1 MRPSDF
7 PPLSAWPAEVL
18 PDEPAHGW
26 FQRLAEANS
35 AYSASKLAVLLA
47 LNGRNLDP
55 AELLDFCLKFP
66 AKNIMALT
74 SNTPILSDH
83 RVVLRGQ
90 VFNPVTDFS
99 VRRPRVCPRCIGESR
114 HHRNWFDLQIIG
126 GCPIHGVL
134 LTGGP
139 ENDRLSWWH
148 PRIGVTPSGLDLA
161 EADPLEPTI
170 FAWEEY
176 VLGRLG
182 VLMPQ
187 DIPLLDA
194 APMDEVARVAVLL
207 SAAECTAGKS
217 TRRLDD
223 RAALAGS
230 GFAALM
236 HGPDHLER
244 VLRQLVNEGKGGE
257 GPRSRGLRHL
267 AARVP
272 ALQGGSLCKTVRSV
286 FARALEMEATLGR
299 RVSSAYVRS
308 DVDVLDMKQFSK
320 TIGLSPSKTRRLAQR
335 LEVIGPSIGR
345 NETYRFTSTAQQ
357 AIRSALGQAITREEV
372 ASRLGLAP
380 KDMPSL
386 IKAGLLVPLIRLGHP
401 GPGGDRFLVGDPER
415 LLSMVVAS
423 EPAGQ
428 SVREIGFRNYCDASG
443 RTPGDVAV
451 SVLAGDMPV
460 VARGGGGFTTC
471 VLGVPLRAV
480 PTGSLRR
487 RRAKAQNGTSYAAA
501 AAAIGADPNAVG
513 PLVAAGHLVGLPGA
527 PGRLKGVCPEDL
539 KRFAAEYVPARAF
552 IESTGLTPTEIHG
565 RIKQAR
571 VAWLSGPGLD
581 RYRFVRR
588 ATVASVL
595 GWGAGSDESALAR
608 MFRSQLRGQFRASGS
623 QNQVV
628 AGSSDTIRLRSADG
642 KLTASVIIEPV
653 SGTAELCIPVSRAST
668 PKRFAALEGRL
679 AELRSQWPSMEVF
692 CDACGGGLTLSQTC
706 ILAGLSDSGVRTVA
720 EEMDGLFVLVRRFF
734 DTQTANRPDSLSRTP
749 NRRVAS

>member
-1 MRPSDF
+1 MRPPNF

-35 AYSASKLAVLLA
+35 AYSASRLAVLLA

-66 AKNIMALT
+66 VKNITALT
-74 SNTPILSDH
+74 STTPILSDH

-90 VFNPVTDFS
+90 VFNSVTDFS
-99 VRRPRVCPRCIGESR
+99 VRRPRVCPRCISESR

-126 GCPIHGVL
+126 GCPMHGVL

-148 PRIGVTPSGLDLA
+148 PRVGVTPSGLDLA
-161 EADPLEPTI
+161 DAYPLEPTI

-230 GFAALM
+230 GFTALM
-236 HGPDHLER
+236 HGPDHLEG
-244 VLRQLVNEGKGGE
+244 VLRQLVNEGNGGE
-257 GPRSRGLRHL
+257 GARSRGLRHL

-272 ALQGGSLCKTVRSV
+272 ALQGGSLCETVRSV
-286 FARALEMEATLGR
+286 FARSLEMEATLGR
-299 RVSSAYVRS
+299 RVSSTYVRS
-308 DVDVLDMKQFSK
+308 DVDVLDLKQFSK
-320 TIGLSPSKTRRLAQR
+320 AIGLSPSKTRRLAQR

-357 AIRSALGQAITREEV
+357 AVRSALGQAITREEV

-380 KDMPSL
+380 KDIPAL

-415 LLSMVVAS
+415 LLSMIVAS

-428 SVREIGFRNYCDASG
+428 SAREIGFRNYCDASG
-443 RTPGDVAV
+443 LTPGDVAV
-451 SVLAGDMPV
+451 SVLAGEMPV
-460 VARGGGGFTTC
+460 VAQGGGGFATC

-527 PGRLKGVCPEDL
+527 SGRLKGVCPEDL
-539 KRFAAEYVPARAF
+539 KRFATEYAPARAF
-552 IESTGLTPTEIHG
+552 IEPTGLPPTEIHS
-565 RIKQAR
+565 RIKRAR
-571 VAWLSGPGLD
+571 VAWLTGPGLD

-588 ATVASVL
+588 TTVASIL
-595 GWGAGSDESALAR
+595 GWCAGSDESALTR
-608 MFRSQLRGQFRASGS
+608 MFRSHLKSQFRASGS
-623 QNQVV
+623 ENHVV
-628 AGSSDTIRLRSADG
+628 AGSSDHIRLRSADG
-642 KLTASVIIEPV
+642 KLTASVTIDPV
-653 SGTAELCIPVSRAST
+653 TGTAELSIPVSRAST
-668 PKRFAALEGRL
+668 PKRYAALEGRL
-679 AELRSQWPSMEVF
+679 TELQAQWPLLEVF
-692 CDACGGGLTLSQTC
+692 CDPSGAKLTLSQTST
-706 ILAGLSDSGVRTVA
+706 LADISDSDARTIA
-720 EEMDGLFVLVRRFF
+720 EEMDGHFVLVRRFLEAKSVH
-734 DTQTANRPDSLSRTP
+734 QPVPLSSKANRK
-749 NRRVAS
+749 VA